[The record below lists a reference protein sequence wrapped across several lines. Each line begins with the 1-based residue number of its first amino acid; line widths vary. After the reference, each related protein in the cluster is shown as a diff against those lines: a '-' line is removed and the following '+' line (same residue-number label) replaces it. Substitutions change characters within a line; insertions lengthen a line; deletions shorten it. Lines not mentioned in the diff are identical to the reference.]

1 MSVVSTRANIIAVT
15 LLIALASSH
24 LYQEQRLIT
33 YPLRDEVLAGMTLV
47 NLTPAQERQVLEAA
61 SSLFTDRCTEAF
73 ITADLRSP
81 YEVVVTTGVVFR
93 PSTDVYTHS
102 AGESGLRDERTRK
115 AYAIA
120 FSSGRAQAGTV
131 TPMRRGIALT
141 LDGRARVFLH
151 ETAFYGESFW
161 LGTLSLREVLIHE
174 FIHVGGQ
181 PPMPGWLG
189 PLRHDLAGFAHY
201 SRVMR
206 ACK

>member
-1 MSVVSTRANIIAVT
+1 MSVVNTRTNIIAVT

-24 LYQEQRLIT
+24 LRREQRPVT
-33 YPLRDEVLAGMTLV
+33 YPLRDEVLAGMTLA
-47 NLTPAQERQVLEAA
+47 NLTPGQKRQVMEAA
-61 SSLFTDRCTEAF
+61 SSLFTGRCTEAF
-73 ITADLRSP
+73 ITSGLRSP

-102 AGESGLRDERTRK
+102 ARELGLRDERTRK
-115 AYAIA
+115 AYAME

-131 TPMRRGIALT
+131 SPMRRGIALT

-151 ETAFYGESFW
+151 DTAFYGESFW
-161 LGTLSLREVLIHE
+161 LGTISLREVLIHE

-181 PPMPGWLG
+181 PPTPGWLG

-201 SRVMR
+201 SRIMQ